1 MSLTNP
7 SRTYKPFLFPWAMAA
22 ANRHELIHWHEDELD
37 LQGDVN
43 QWNDGTL
50 LPHQK
55 NHITQILRLFTQ
67 TDANVAGNY
76 CDFFIPIFKNNEVRC
91 MLLAFAAREGIHQRA
106 YALLNDTLGLPESE
120 FTAFLEYDEMAKKAA
135 FMVNNSSGT
144 PRDIAMA
151 LAKAV
156 VNEGVA
162 LFSAF
167 IMLLTYVRFGLMIGM
182 TTVVEWSIRDETE
195 HVDGISNLFREFI
208 QEHPE
213 ILDDQFKFDVYQ
225 MFRDAVDL
233 EDKFIDLA
241 FEQGDAPGLTA
252 QETKDYV
259 RYIANRRLLG
269 IGFKENWAD
278 HEDNPLPWV
287 PEVLGDQMSNFF
299 EKRVTDYSAV
309 PFSGD
314 WGWDSLTPV
323 V

>member
-1 MSLTNP
+1 MSVITP
-7 SRTYKPFLFPWAMAA
+7 SRTYKPFQYPWAMQA

-37 LQGDVN
+37 LQADVN
-43 QWNDGTL
+43 QWQDGTL
-50 LPHQK
+50 LPHHK

-76 CDFFIPIFKNNEVRC
+76 CDYFIPIFKNNEIRC

-120 FTAFLEYDEMAKKAA
+120 FTAFLEYEEMAAKST
-135 FMVNNSSGT
+135 FMTDNRADT
-144 PRDIAMA
+144 PHDIALA

-167 IMLLTYVRFGLMIGM
+167 IMLLTYCRFGMMMGM

-195 HVDGISNLFREFI
+195 HVDGISNLFREYI
-208 QEHPE
+208 RENPE
-213 ILDDQFKFDVYQ
+213 VLTDEFKFLVYQ
-225 MFRDAVDL
+225 MFRDAVEL

-241 FEQGDAPGLTA
+241 FSQGDAPGLTA
-252 QETKDYV
+252 SETKEYV

-269 IGFKENWAD
+269 IGFKENWM
-278 HEDNPLPWV
+278 EVQDNPLPWV
-287 PEVLGDQMSNFF
+287 AEVLGDQMSNFF
-299 EKRVTDYSAV
+299 EKRVTDYSVV

-314 WGWDSLTPV
+314 WGWDTLAPSN
-323 V
+323 